1 MIKVVFSSYSTKR
14 ALKKTRQI
22 LDAYGVRIGQ
32 KAWIAEIPEKN
43 VLTIYNLLRE
53 TARKN
58 TAVTCFKATK
68 HGFVF
73 MWAVGTKIKITES
86 GPALVRTTKTKNKLP
101 GENMTELE
109 QILSAAVHYAACMHD
124 VGKSSPE
131 FQSALKKRNNEKQ
144 NVRHEILSA
153 LFSVS
158 SGNVL
163 ERWASV
169 FNNLSKTNKEQAI
182 DEIHSQVFPIAGNL
196 SGFDLA
202 VWLISTHHKLPPKI
216 SLKTQKIVEN
226 DKGEK
231 EKKSNRHIRELPEW
245 IKTTS
250 VESMFDPGEIFSIAE
265 DLEKSLKKFMVG
277 QNYKDLVFQGLFLLG
292 RLAFMLADHKGSGAE
307 DTSDKLQESFLANP
321 RQTLSF
327 HLKEIQRLAGGQ
339 KKNTVDFVLNPEER
353 FFNARPGLCLS
364 LADRTGIM
372 DNPATNQRF
381 VWQNLNANE
390 AETITNDP
398 DYKNRGVFVCVASGT
413 GSGKTRFGGRLM
425 SILAKDESLR
435 ICIANGLKSLTYQTG
450 DAYLREFA
458 GMPEGSVSVITGD
471 PLSKHLYDE
480 SKQKNQEKNQELTIE
495 DLNSSAEEENSF
507 EPEVTIFRNFS
518 EKDFPYLTRGELR
531 DKTGSFS
538 QKKASLLGAPIL
550 ISTIDYLMRATNWD
564 SGGSILSQLRILTSD
579 ILFDEIDLYD
589 LDDYPAITRLFFLIG
604 LFGRRVVLSSATLVP
619 EIANELFLAYQTGW
633 SARAS
638 ITGCKNEVT
647 TLFCSDV
654 TAPESTIVS
663 INDGEN
669 KFKSVYQTFC
679 KNIALKLEPKRF
691 GRNLPVS
698 VEPDKSGPIKKRIE
712 KKFVQE
718 VYKLHT
724 ANVVKEEGIEVSV
737 GVVRVARVTDC
748 IELTK
753 LLVSYSKEFEKF
765 GICLNVIPYHSNLLK
780 VVRYETERQLDLLLT
795 RKVDNDP
802 VFYSDFVKK
811 GKTLGFSKML
821 LVVVATPVEEVG
833 RDHCFDWALADVSS
847 TRALIQLA
855 GRVRRHRPAVHVPN
869 VGVFEYPFRHL
880 RSKNK
885 SKPCF
890 IRPGFELEKFKF
902 NELEDPESPKIS
914 EVLSETR
921 KTLLPRDLFM
931 PLNEVKDHLPKA
943 ERKLIKKYFEDT
955 NFVKFNEI
963 NSGSGGVLT
972 KYHQTEHLFRKS
984 IESTNYIYS
993 MEDKAFLEGGV
1004 DTGSIQLEYIS
1015 DRAGYYFDNPNFLLK
1030 DLVKELCEKNK
1041 NISPESLLSVDVTEY
1056 RGDDLL
1062 NNPWHGDPLLGVWK
1076 PEKEK
1081 DK

>member
-14 ALKKTRQI
+14 ALKRTRQI

-32 KAWIAEIPEKN
+32 KAWIAEIPEKD

-73 MWAVGTKIKITES
+73 MWSVGTKIKITES
-86 GPALVRTTKTKNKLP
+86 GPALVRITKTLNKLP

-131 FQSALKKRNNEKQ
+131 FQAALKKQNKKKQ

-153 LFSVS
+153 LFAVS
-158 SGNVL
+158 SGNIS
-163 ERWASV
+163 ERWSSV
-169 FNNLSKTNKEQAI
+169 FNQFFKSDKKSVINEVHSK
-182 DEIHSQVFPIAGNL
+182 VFPIKKHA
-196 SGFDLA
+196 SWFDLA

-216 SLKTQKIVEN
+216 SLNTGEIVWN
-226 DKGEK
+226 DTGEK
-231 EKKSNRHIRELPEW
+231 EKTSDRHIREIPEW

-250 VESMFDPGEIFSIAE
+250 IESMFDPGEIFSIAE
-265 DLEKSLKKFMVG
+265 DLEKSLKKFVVG
-277 QNYKDLVFQGLFLLG
+277 QNYKDLVFQGMFLLG

-307 DTSDKLQESFLANP
+307 DTSDKSQENFLANP

-327 HLKEIQRLAGGQ
+327 HLREIQRLAGGE

-372 DNPATNQRF
+372 DNPATDQRF

-390 AETITNDP
+390 AEKMTNDP
-398 DYKNRGVFVCVASGT
+398 DYKNRGVFVCLASGT

-450 DAYLREFA
+450 DAYIREFS
-458 GMPEGSVSVITGD
+458 GIPEGSVAVITGD

-480 SKQKNQEKNQELTIE
+480 SKQKNQELAIE
-495 DLNSSAEEENSF
+495 DSTSSADDENNF

-518 EKDFPYLTRGELR
+518 EKDFPYLTRGELK

-550 ISTIDYLMRATNWD
+550 ISTIDYLMRSTNWD

-619 EIANELFLAYQTGW
+619 EIANELFFAYQAGW
-633 SARAS
+633 SARSS
-638 ITGCKNEVT
+638 ITGFRNEIT

-654 TAPESTIVS
+654 TAPESSIVAVQ
-663 INDGEN
+663 DGEGA
-669 KFKSVYQTFC
+669 FKNVYQKFC
-679 KNIALKLEPKRF
+679 KNIASKLEPKRF
-691 GRNLPVS
+691 GRDLAVPVS
-698 VEPDKSGPIKKRIE
+698 EPDKSGPIKKRIE
-712 KKFVQE
+712 AGFVKE

-724 ANVVKEEGIEVSV
+724 TNVVKGEGIEVSV

-753 LLVSYSKEFEKF
+753 ILVSYRQEFEKL
-765 GICLNVIPYHSNLLK
+765 GIYLNVIPYHSNLLK
-780 VVRYETERQLDLLLT
+780 VVRYETERRLDLLLT
-795 RKVDNDP
+795 RNGDRDP
-802 VFYSDFVKK
+802 VLYSDFVKN
-811 GKTLGFSKML
+811 GKALGFSKML

-847 TRALIQLA
+847 TRSLIQLA
-855 GRVRRHRPAVHVPN
+855 GRVRRHRPVVHIPN

-880 RSKNK
+880 RNKNK
-885 SKPCF
+885 SSRCF
-890 IRPGFELEKFKF
+890 IRPGFELTKF
-902 NELEDPESPKIS
+902 NFDPYIS
-914 EVLSETR
+914 EVLSETT
-921 KTLLPRDLFM
+921 KTLLPKDLFL
-931 PLNEVKDHLPKA
+931 PLSEVKDLLPKA
-943 ERKLIKKYFEDT
+943 EREIIKQYFEDT
-955 NFVKFNEI
+955 NFVKFNGI
-963 NSGSGGVLT
+963 KSGSGGVLT
-972 KYHQTEHLFRKS
+972 KYHQTEYPFRKT
-984 IESTNYIYS
+984 IESTNYIYR

-1004 DTGSIQLEYIS
+1004 DPGSIQLEYIL
-1015 DRAGYYFDNPNFLLK
+1015 DRAGYYFDNPDALLK

-1041 NISPESLLSVDVTEY
+1041 NISQDSLLSVDVTEY
-1056 RGDDLL
+1056 REDDLM

-1076 PEKEK
+1076 PEK
-1081 DK
+1081 

>member
-14 ALKKTRQI
+14 ALKRTRQI

-32 KAWIAEIPEKN
+32 KTWISEIPEKD

-58 TAVTCFKATK
+58 TAVTCFQATK

-73 MWAVGTKIKITES
+73 MWSVGTKIKITES
-86 GPALVRTTKTKNKLP
+86 GPALIRTTKVQNKLP

-131 FQSALKKRNNEKQ
+131 FQAALKKGNREKQ
-144 NVRHEILSA
+144 KVRHEIFSA
-153 LFSVS
+153 LFAVS
-158 SGNVL
+158 EGNVL
-163 ERWASV
+163 ERWTSV
-169 FNNLSKTNKEQAI
+169 FNQLSQTNKEQAI
-182 DEIHSQVFPIAGNL
+182 NEIHSQVFPISGEA

-216 SLKTQKIVEN
+216 SSKEIVWNDTGENKKIS
-226 DKGEK
+226 D
-231 EKKSNRHIRELPEW
+231 RHIRELPEW

-250 VESMFDPGEIFSIAE
+250 VENMFDPGKIFSMAE
-265 DLEKSLKKFMVG
+265 DLEKSLKKFVVG
-277 QNYKDLVFQGLFLLG
+277 ADYKDLVFQGMFLLG

-307 DTSDKLQESFLANP
+307 DSSDKSQEKFLANP

-327 HLKEIQRLAGGQ
+327 HLREIQRLAGGQ
-339 KKNTVDFVLNPEER
+339 KKNTVDFVLNPVER

-372 DNPATNQRF
+372 DISATDSRF
-381 VWQNLNANE
+381 VWQNANANF
-390 AETITNDP
+390 AEEITNDK
-398 DYKNRGVFVCVASGT
+398 DYKNRGVFVCLASGT

-450 DAYLREFA
+450 DAYSKEFA
-458 GMPEGSVSVITGD
+458 GIPEGSVSVITGD

-480 SKQKNQEKNQELTIE
+480 SKQKNQELILE
-495 DLNSSAEEENSF
+495 DSNSSADEENSF
-507 EPEVTIFRNFS
+507 EPEVTIFRDFS
-518 EKDFPYLTRGELR
+518 EKDFPYLTRGELL
-531 DKTGSFS
+531 DKKGSFS
-538 QKKASLLGAPIL
+538 QKKASLLGSPIL

-579 ILFDEIDLYD
+579 IIFDEIDLYD

-604 LFGRRVVLSSATLVP
+604 LFGRRVILSSATLVP

-638 ITGCKNEVT
+638 ITGCKNEIT

-663 INDGEN
+663 VLDGEGV
-669 KFKSVYQTFC
+669 FKNVYQKFC
-679 KNIALKLEPKRF
+679 KNIASKLEPKRF
-691 GRNLPVS
+691 GRNFPVP
-698 VEPDKSGPIKKRIE
+698 VLEPEKSGPIKKRIE
-712 KKFVQE
+712 AGFVKE
-718 VYKLHT
+718 VFKLHT
-724 ANVVKEEGIEVSV
+724 ANVVVGEGVEVSM

-753 LLVSYSKEFEKF
+753 LLVWYRKKFEEQ
-765 GICLNVIPYHSNLLK
+765 GIYLNVIPYHSNLLK

-795 RKVDNDP
+795 RKGDKDP
-802 VFYSDFVKK
+802 VLYSDFVKN
-811 GKTLGFSKML
+811 GKNLGFSKML

-847 TRALIQLA
+847 TRSLIQLA
-855 GRVRRHRPAVHVPN
+855 GRVRRHRPAVHMAN
-869 VGVFEYPFRHL
+869 VGVFEYPFQYL
-880 RSKNK
+880 KNKNK
-885 SKPCF
+885 SNRCF
-890 IRPGFELEKFKF
+890 IRPGFELTKF
-902 NELEDPESPKIS
+902 NFDPYIS
-914 EVLSETR
+914 EVLSETT
-921 KTLLPRDLFM
+921 KTLLPKDLFL
-931 PLNEVKDHLPKA
+931 PLREVKDPLPKA
-943 ERKLIKKYFEDT
+943 EREIIKQDLENK
-955 NFVKFNEI
+955 NFVKFNGI
-963 NSGSGGVLT
+963 NNSGFGGVLT
-972 KYHQTEHLFRKS
+972 KCHQSEHPFRKT

-993 MEDKAFLEGGV
+993 LEKKAFLNGGI
-1004 DTGSIQLEYIS
+1004 DSGSIKIEYIS
-1015 DRAGYYFDNPNFLLK
+1015 NREGYYFDNPDALLK

-1041 NISPESLLSVDVTEY
+1041 NISPDSLLSVDVTEY
-1056 RGDDLL
+1056 READLM

-1076 PEKEK
+1076 PEEQKEN
-1081 DK
+1081 